1 MNFKNVYTETEE
13 RLKDSI
19 LSLWATGDA
28 TLQKYLLEILNEE
41 KLMSTPAF
49 QNTFPWTIS
58 HNKFGELTSLFTSEF
73 INKLDKIK
81 GEYEFPKI
89 RYPYIHQVKSWETLL
104 NTDKSIAVT
113 TGTGSGKTECFMIP
127 VLQDLHKNCANEIGV
142 NAIFLYPLNALIG
155 SQKKRIDSWVNA
167 LGGLRY
173 AVYNGNTKETLNSAE
188 RNKLFPEISDRASI
202 RENPPQILFTNPSM
216 LEYILVRNKDV
227 PLLEK
232 SQGKLRWILLDEA
245 HTLTGSNATEM
256 ALLIRRVIDAFGVK
270 SEDVRFA
277 ITSATVGK
285 GEESEANLKKF
296 MSNLCGIDESKIS
309 IITGNRSFE
318 ELPKDFKIDNKEKL
332 AVNRKLIYKN
342 EALLLDDV
350 VNGLIAKNSTI
361 EEKLNKIDE
370 ISDIKLAEKSILPVR
385 AHYYTRGIGGLYV
398 CSNPSCAKHEHF
410 EFKSPLGTMTTF
422 AEKNCNSCHYPM
434 YEVVACR
441 SCGNELFQG
450 DLEINNKGSQFIRF
464 STEIIQDAFKVD
476 ELDVVEENSEN
487 ILPSSS
493 SKIFFTKK
501 LNNRFYTRNT
511 FEFGLNKEGEINR
524 NENVFIQGVLD
535 HQCICPHCSGKLEN
549 PLHFR
554 ISSSFINRVLS
565 DILLDNTPEASEI
578 KQEMLWNGHKYIS
591 FSDSRQGTAKIA
603 ALINIDNESRWLQ
616 SQVYH
621 KLIEVNQNNSQVSH
635 GDKNEVIEA
644 IRVLEFELANT
655 VNPVLKR
662 MHEDNL
668 KILQNTQSNN
678 TINIAI
684 TWKQMFDFLNSRNDL
699 KTLFK
704 NNNSLETNFNNIEKY
719 TKALLFDNFSR
730 RLPRERSLENLG
742 LISIV
747 MSGLENVILPNI
759 VDNYKITLDEWKSLI
774 KIGVDYIIRNGFFFD
789 VPQNV
794 HPYSTSFLKS
804 FYIYNQDTQI
814 VNAKTW
820 PVYKRTEKR
829 PNRLSLL
836 LCAGLG
842 YNSKEDIDNGIEDD
856 INKILTELWKTI
868 RAKLL
873 TADGDGYK
881 LNFEEK
887 FQFQLAEKVWLCPV
901 KRRLIDAHFRGY
913 SPWISG
919 ELSEDNVKFY
929 KIKDE
934 TGFVFPKFTNAF
946 NLNEEKLLDI
956 EATKLW
962 IDENSIDW
970 RDKGIW
976 NNIHN
981 NTLLNRPIYLAGEH
995 SAQLSETRLKDLE
1008 NKFEEAKINIL
1019 NCSTTMEMGVDIGGI
1034 STVVMNNVPPGPA
1047 NYLQRA
1053 GRAGRRNENKSL
1065 AFTICAPNP
1074 IGLNALS
1081 NPLWALEHKIA
1092 PPYVAFKSKQI
1103 IERHLNAFFF
1113 GKFVRQE
1120 VFGINVRGN
1129 LIDFFFEGLD
1139 PIASRF
1145 NHWLTTEDLLRYQ
1158 FQIESITK
1166 GTIMS
1171 SFTLSMIISLVIKN
1185 FQTILVQTKNK
1196 KEGFEEKLKNMSE
1209 VFGENSPA
1217 FKAINFQLN
1226 QFLNQNAISY
1236 LAQNGFLP
1244 TAGLPTGII
1253 EFEVNGMNEINH
1265 PNNKKENPSYFI
1277 TRALTEYAP
1286 GNQIVIDGIN
1296 YRSAGI
1302 IMQNDRGNETQRD
1315 IIQFCKSCGNQRIV
1329 EISEGQ
1335 NIDTSCNHC
1344 GSNTFR
1350 GVLFN
1355 DPEVRGA
1362 FTEVIQPAGFAVDLY
1377 SSPNRKI
1384 EESSKIQY
1392 VDPILTNAKPWNTDL
1407 HSLYEIRESDKNAEI
1422 LFYNIGNGNGFHIC
1436 LHCGKTDINR
1446 DRLDNHRRLRG
1457 GKSENNDVACTGN
1470 NTPHAIKENVILGGR
1485 FKTDYVEIRIR
1496 KDGVFSNEESL
1507 LYTLGAVFTKQLAAY
1522 LAIENS
1528 ELGFG
1533 IKQYEGFK
1541 TIFIFDTTKGG
1552 AGYSVQFY
1560 IHAEEI
1566 FKAAKSKL
1574 ECTCESG
1581 CTKCIIDRDTQWH
1594 LNNLDRILALEWL
1607 QSNLDRE
1614 IPTEVSNLFPNARFV
1629 LGGVKQDLNRLI
1641 YTNSVSEINLFVSSN
1656 IQEWNLDNIHFIKDL
1671 NKSIKINLIF
1681 TSQPIIS
1688 DNNDL
1693 ITLIQIKTIANL
1705 FTLNNQKNKRLHQ
1718 ICSVKKI
1725 DHSIFSYYSVE
1736 NPKLDLNINWG
1747 DVAEGFI
1754 YSTLSEELDV
1764 SECIL
1769 PIAKSGSTIYEIYLK
1784 ETSTINSLN
1793 LSDLIVNQIQ
1803 DKNDFI
1809 NLLQN
1814 QTFNITY
1821 SDNYLKTYF
1830 GVILMLQ
1837 FIYRLKEIGNFEIKN
1852 FTFKGKEFLN
1862 DRKPKKIFHEFL
1874 NSKSRNEY
1882 LRILASELD
1891 VIDTISAQDDNNPH
1905 FRFFELSNDKINII
1919 IRPDAGVEHGWNVD
1933 KFSETD
1939 ADYHYSLDEGIS
1951 IFKRTN
1957 QPILYT
1963 ISITKY

>member
-1 MNFKNVYTETEE
+1 MNFKNIYTETEE

-19 LSLWATGDA
+19 RSLWATGDA
-28 TLQKYLLEILNEE
+28 TLQKYLSEILKEE
-41 KLMSTPAF
+41 KLMSIPAF
-49 QNTFPWTIS
+49 QNTFPWTTDTQ
-58 HNKFGELTSLFTSEF
+58 KFGDLTSLFTTNF

-81 GEYEFPKI
+81 GEYEFPKD
-89 RYPYIHQVKSWETLL
+89 RHPYIHQVKSWETLL
-104 NTDKSIAVT
+104 NTKKSIAVT

-127 VLQDLHKNCANEIGV
+127 VLQDLHKNCTNETGV

-155 SQKKRIDSWVNA
+155 SQKKRIDTWVKA

-173 AVYNGNTKETLNSAE
+173 AVYNGNTDETLPNAKKIE
-188 RNKLFPEISDRASI
+188 KFPEISDRTSI

-227 PLLEK
+227 SLLEK

-277 ITSATVGK
+277 ITSATVGTGK
-285 GEESEANLKKF
+285 ESEANLRKF
-296 MSNLCGIDESKIS
+296 MSNLCGIDESKIT

-318 ELPKDFKIDNKEKL
+318 ELPNDFKIDNKEKL
-332 AVNRKLIYKN
+332 SVNRRLIYKN
-342 EALLLDDV
+342 EALLLDDLV
-350 VNGLIAKNSTI
+350 DGLIDKNASI

-370 ISDIKLAEKSILPVR
+370 ISDVKLNEQSILPVR

-398 CSNPSCAKHEHF
+398 CSNPNCTKHQHF
-410 EFKSPLGTMTTF
+410 ETKSPLGTMTTF
-422 AEKNCNSCHYPM
+422 AEKHCNSCHFPL

-450 DLEINNKGSQFIRF
+450 DIEINNKGSQFIRF
-464 STEIIQDAFKVD
+464 STEIVQDAFKVD
-476 ELDVVEENSEN
+476 ELDDVEENSEN
-487 ILPSSS
+487 NSTLSS

-501 LNNRFYTRNT
+501 IENRFYTNNT
-511 FEFGLNKEGEINR
+511 FEFGLNQEGKINR
-524 NENVFIQGVLD
+524 NENIFIQGESEQ
-535 HQCICPHCSGKLEN
+535 QCVCPHCNGKLEN

-565 DILLDNTPEASEI
+565 DILLENTPQATEI
-578 KQEMLWNGHKYIS
+578 RQEMLWNGHKYIS

-603 ALINIDNESRWLQ
+603 ALINIDNESRWIQ

-621 KLIEVNQNNSQVSH
+621 KLIEINQNNLQINHSEE
-635 GDKNEVIEA
+635 NEIVEA
-644 IRVLEFELANT
+644 IQVLELELANT
-655 VNPVLKR
+655 VNPVLRR
-662 MHEDNL
+662 MHEVNL
-668 KILQNTQSNN
+668 TALKNTLANN
-678 TINIAI
+678 TVNIAI
-684 TWKQMFDFLNSRNDL
+684 TWNQMLEFLNGRNDL
-699 KTLFK
+699 QTLFR
-704 NNNSLETNFNNIEKY
+704 NNNSLETNNNNIEKY

-747 MSGLENVILPNI
+747 MSGLDNINLPNI
-759 VDNYKITLDEWKSLI
+759 TNNYNITLDEWKSLL

-789 VPQNV
+789 VPQNIY
-794 HPYSTSFLKS
+794 PYSTSFLKS
-804 FYIYNQDTQI
+804 FYIYNQNTQI

-820 PVYKRTEKR
+820 PTFKRTEKR

-836 LCAGLG
+836 LCAGFG
-842 YNSKEDIDNGIEDD
+842 YTSKDDIDNGIEDD
-856 INKILTELWKTI
+856 INKILEELWNTI
-868 RAKLL
+868 RTKLL

-881 LNFEEK
+881 LKFEEK

-901 KRRLIDAHFRGY
+901 KKRLIDAHFRGF

-934 TGFVFPKFTNAF
+934 KGFIFPKFTNAF
-946 NLNEEKLLDI
+946 NLNEENIIDV

-962 IDENSIDW
+962 IDENSTDW

-995 SAQLSETRLKDLE
+995 SAQLSDTRLKKLE
-1008 NKFEEAKINIL
+1008 NKFEQAKINIL

-1053 GRAGRRNENKSL
+1053 GRAGRRSENKSL

-1074 IGLNALS
+1074 LGLNALS

-1092 PPYVAFKSKQI
+1092 PPYVAFNSKQI

-1113 GKFVRQE
+1113 GKFVQQE
-1120 VFGINVRGN
+1120 VFGINVRGK
-1129 LIDFFFEGLD
+1129 LEEFFFEGLD

-1145 NHWLTTEDLLRYQ
+1145 NHWLTTDMVSNYQ
-1158 FQIESITK
+1158 SQTKKLIK
-1166 GTIMS
+1166 GTVMS
-1171 SFTLSMIISLVIKN
+1171 SFTFSTIISLVIKN
-1185 FQTILVQTKNK
+1185 CETILDQTKKK
-1196 KEGFEEKLKNMSE
+1196 KEGFEEKLKKMDQE
-1209 VFGENSPA
+1209 FGDNTPA
-1217 FKAINFQLN
+1217 YKAVHFQLS

-1244 TAGLPTGII
+1244 TAGLPTGIV
-1253 EFEVNGMNEINH
+1253 EFEINGMQEITKKTK
-1265 PNNKKENPSYFI
+1265 KKENPSYFI

-1286 GNQIVIDGIN
+1286 GNNIVIDGMN
-1296 YRSAGI
+1296 YKSAGI
-1302 IMQNDRGNETQRD
+1302 VMYNDRGTETQRD
-1315 IIQFCKSCGNQRIV
+1315 IVQSCTSCGNQRIV

-1335 NIDTSCNHC
+1335 NIDTTCNHC
-1344 GSNTFR
+1344 GKNTFR
-1350 GVLFN
+1350 GVNFN
-1355 DPEVRGA
+1355 NPEIRGA

-1377 SSPNRKI
+1377 SPPNRKI
-1384 EESSKIQY
+1384 EEGSKIQY
-1392 VDPILTNAKPWNTDL
+1392 VDPILINAKPWNSDL

-1422 LFYNIGNGNGFHIC
+1422 LFYNIGNGNGFHVC
-1436 LHCGKTDINR
+1436 LHCGKTDVNKENLEDHI
-1446 DRLDNHRRLRG
+1446 RLRG
-1457 GKSENNDVACTGN
+1457 GKTENDISLCSGN
-1470 NTPHAIKENVILGGR
+1470 SSSNAIKENVILGGR
-1485 FKTDYVEIRIR
+1485 FKTDYAEIRIR
-1496 KDGVFSNEESL
+1496 KEGIYSDDESL

-1533 IKQYEGFK
+1533 IKQYDGFK

-1560 IHAEEI
+1560 AHVEEI

-1594 LNNLDRILALEWL
+1594 LNSLNRTLALEWL

-1614 IPTEVSNLFPNARFV
+1614 LPNELSSLFPNARFV

-1641 YTNSVSEINLFVSSN
+1641 YTNSVSEINLFVSPN

-1681 TSQPIIS
+1681 TSQPKIL

-1693 ITLIQIKTIANL
+1693 VTLIQVKTIANL
-1705 FTLNNQKNKRLHQ
+1705 FTLNNQINNSLHH
-1718 ICSVKKI
+1718 ICTIKKT
-1725 DHSIFSYYSVE
+1725 DDTVFGYYSVE

-1747 DVAEGFI
+1747 DVSEGYI
-1754 YSTLSEELDV
+1754 YSAASKQLDV
-1764 SECIL
+1764 SEFIL
-1769 PIAKSGSTIYEIYLK
+1769 PSAKSGSNIYEVYLN
-1784 ETSTINSLN
+1784 EENVINSTN
-1793 LSDLIVNQIQ
+1793 LIDLILNKIQ

-1814 QTFNITY
+1814 QTFDIIY
-1821 SDNYLKTYF
+1821 SDNYLKTPF

-1837 FIYRLKEIGNFEIKN
+1837 FIARLKEICNFEINN
-1852 FTFKGKEFLN
+1852 FNFKGKEFRN
-1862 DRKPKKIFHEFL
+1862 DRNPQKIFHEFF
-1874 NSKSRNEY
+1874 NSNSRNEY
-1882 LRILASELD
+1882 VRILASELD
-1891 VIDTISAQDDNNPH
+1891 VIQDVSAQDDTNPH
-1905 FRFFELSNDKINII
+1905 FRFFELSNNNITVV

-1933 KFSETD
+1933 KYSTTD
-1939 ADYHYSLDEGIS
+1939 IDYHYSLDEGIN
-1951 IFKRTN
+1951 IFKRTT

-1963 ISITKY
+1963 ISIT

>member
-1 MNFKNVYTETEE
+1 MNFKNVYKETED

-19 LSLWATGDA
+19 LSLWATGDE
-28 TLQKYLLEILNEE
+28 TFQKYLLEILKEE
-41 KLMSTPAF
+41 KLMSLPAF
-49 QNTFPWTIS
+49 QNTFPWTID
-58 HNKFGELTSLFTSEF
+58 HQKFGELTNLFTTNF
-73 INKLDKIK
+73 INRLDNIN
-81 GEYEFPKI
+81 GEYEFPKV
-89 RYPYIHQVKSWETLL
+89 RHPYIHQVKSWETLL
-104 NTDKSIAVT
+104 NTTKSIAVT

-127 VLQDLHKNCANEIGV
+127 VLQDLHKNCANETGV

-155 SQKKRIDSWVNA
+155 SQKKRIDTWVKA

-173 AVYNGNTKETLNSAE
+173 AVYNGNTKETLNNAE
-188 RNKLFPEISDRASI
+188 KQRLYPEIADRSSI

-270 SEDVRFA
+270 SEDIRFA
-277 ITSATVGK
+277 ITSATVGT

-296 MSNLCGIDESKIS
+296 MSNLCGIDESKIT
-309 IITGNRSFE
+309 IITGKRNFN
-318 ELPKDFKIDNKEKL
+318 ELPKDFKIENKEKL
-332 AVNRKLIYKN
+332 AVNRRLIYKN
-342 EALLLDDV
+342 EALLLDDL
-350 VNGLIAKNSTI
+350 VNGLIDKNVSI

-370 ISDIKLAEKSILPVR
+370 ISDIKLNQQSILPVR

-398 CSNPSCAKHEHF
+398 CSNPNCTKHEHF
-410 EFKSPLGTMTTF
+410 ETKSPLGTMTTF
-422 AEKNCNSCHYPM
+422 AEKHCNSCYFPM

-464 STEIIQDAFKVD
+464 STEIVQDAFKVD
-476 ELDVVEENSEN
+476 ELDDVEENSEN
-487 ILPSSS
+487 NSTLSS

-501 LNNRFYTRNT
+501 LENRFYTNNT
-511 FEFGLNKEGEINR
+511 FEFGLNQEGKINR
-524 NENVFIQGVLD
+524 NETVFIQGESE
-535 HQCICPHCSGKLEN
+535 HQCVCPHCNGKLEN

-565 DILLDNTPEASEI
+565 DILLENTPQATEI
-578 KQEMLWNGHKYIS
+578 RQEMLWNGHKYIS

-621 KLIEVNQNNSQVSH
+621 KLIEVNQNNLQVAQ
-635 GDKNEVIEA
+635 GEENEIIEA
-644 IRVLEFELANT
+644 IQVLELELANT
-655 VNPVLKR
+655 VNPVLRR
-662 MHEDNL
+662 MHEVN
-668 KILQNTQSNN
+668 ITALQNTLANN
-678 TINIAI
+678 TVNIAI
-684 TWKQMFDFLNSRNDL
+684 TWNQMLEFLNGRNDL
-699 KTLFK
+699 QTLFR
-704 NNNSLETNFNNIEKY
+704 NNNSLETNNNNIEKY

-747 MSGLENVILPNI
+747 MSGLDNINLPNI
-759 VDNYKITLDEWKSLI
+759 ANNYNITLDEWKSLL

-789 VPQNV
+789 VPQNIY
-794 HPYSTSFLKS
+794 PYSTSFLKS
-804 FYIYNQDTQI
+804 FYIYNQNTHI

-820 PVYKRTEKR
+820 PTFKRTEKR

-842 YNSKEDIDNGIEDD
+842 YTSNEDIDNGTEDD
-856 INKILTELWKTI
+856 INEILTKLWETI
-868 RAKLL
+868 RTKLL

-881 LNFEEK
+881 LKFEEK

-901 KRRLIDAHFRGY
+901 KKRLIDAHFRGY

-919 ELSEDNVKFY
+919 VLSVDNVKFY

-934 TGFVFPKFTNAF
+934 KGFIFPKFTNAF
-946 NLNEEKLLDI
+946 NLNDDNI
-956 EATKLW
+956 PDVQATKLW
-962 IDENSIDW
+962 IDENSIEW

-976 NNIHN
+976 NNLHN
-981 NTLLNRPIYLAGEH
+981 STLLNRPIYLAGEH
-995 SAQLSETRLKDLE
+995 SAQLSETRLKKLE

-1074 IGLNALS
+1074 LGLNALS
-1081 NPLWALEHKIA
+1081 SPLWALEHKIA
-1092 PPYVAFKSKQI
+1092 PPYVAFNSKQI

-1113 GKFVRQE
+1113 GKFIRQE
-1120 VFGINVRGN
+1120 VFGINVRGR
-1129 LIDFFFEGLD
+1129 LEEFFFEGLD

-1145 NHWLTTEDLLRYQ
+1145 NHWLTTDIDIVSSYQTQTQDL
-1158 FQIESITK
+1158 IK

-1171 SFTLSMIISLVIKN
+1171 SFTFSMIRSLIIKN
-1185 FQTILVQTKNK
+1185 FQSILFQTKKK
-1196 KEGFEEKLKNMSE
+1196 KEGFVNKLNNLSEE
-1209 VFGENSPA
+1209 FGENSPA
-1217 FKAINFQLN
+1217 YKAVNFQLN

-1244 TAGLPTGII
+1244 TAGLPTGIV

-1265 PNNKKENPSYFI
+1265 PNNRKENPSYFI

-1302 IMQNDRGNETQRD
+1302 IMQNDRGNEAQRD
-1315 IIQFCKSCGNQRIV
+1315 IIQSCISCGNQRIV

-1344 GSNTFR
+1344 GGNTFR
-1350 GVLFN
+1350 GVQFN
-1355 DPEVRGA
+1355 NPEVRGA

-1392 VDPILTNAKPWNTDL
+1392 VDPILINAKPWNSDL
-1407 HSLYEIRESDKNAEI
+1407 HSLYEIRESDENAEI
-1422 LFYNIGNGNGFHIC
+1422 LFYNIGNGNGFHVC

-1457 GKSENNDVACTGN
+1457 GKAENDNVACTGN
-1470 NTPHAIKENVILGGR
+1470 NVSYAIKENVILGGR
-1485 FKTDYVEIRIR
+1485 FKTDYAEIRIR
-1496 KDGVFSNEESL
+1496 KDGIYSNDESL

-1533 IKQYEGFK
+1533 IKQYEGFR

-1560 IHAEEI
+1560 VHAEEI

-1594 LNNLDRILALEWL
+1594 LNSLNRTLALEWL

-1614 IPTEVSNLFPNARFV
+1614 LPNVVSSLFPNAHFV

-1641 YTNSVSEINLFVSSN
+1641 YTNLVSEVNLFVSPN

-1681 TSQPIIS
+1681 ASQPIIL

-1693 ITLIQIKTIANL
+1693 VTLIQVKTIANL
-1705 FTLNNQKNKRLHQ
+1705 FTLNNQKNNSLHQ

-1725 DHSIFSYYSVE
+1725 DNTFFSYYSVE
-1736 NPKLDLNINWG
+1736 NPKLDLNVNWG

-1754 YSTLSEELDV
+1754 YSTLSEEINI
-1764 SECIL
+1764 SEYIL
-1769 PIAKSGSTIYEIYLK
+1769 PTAKSGSTIYEIYLK
-1784 ETSTINSLN
+1784 ETSTINSL
-1793 LSDLIVNQIQ
+1793 DLTDLVINQIQ

-1814 QTFNITY
+1814 QTFDIIY
-1821 SDNYLKTYF
+1821 SDNYLKTPF
-1830 GVILMLQ
+1830 GVILILQ
-1837 FIYRLKEIGNFEIKN
+1837 FISRLKEICNFEINN
-1852 FTFKGKEFLN
+1852 FQFKGKEFRN
-1862 DRKPKKIFHEFL
+1862 DRNPQKIFHEFF
-1874 NSKSRNEY
+1874 NSNSRNEY
-1882 LRILASELD
+1882 VRILASELD
-1891 VIDTISAQDDNNPH
+1891 VIKDVSAQDDANPH
-1905 FRFFELSNDKINII
+1905 FRFFELSNNKITVV

-1933 KFSETD
+1933 KYSTTD
-1939 ADYHYSLDEGIS
+1939 IDYHYSLDEGIN
-1951 IFKRTN
+1951 IFKRTT

-1963 ISITKY
+1963 ISIT